1 MEKIWDNLGH
11 FARWDITA
19 SPTIFTAVS
28 DRAALMFLFVA
39 KREDIPVFLLGDDE
53 VAKLVFQ
60 LNGKTSAKLFCRLA
74 AFTGLSS
81 T

>member
-1 MEKIWDNLGH
+1 MEKIWGDLGF
-11 FARWDITA
+11 FARWDIAA

-39 KREDIPVFLLGDDE
+39 KREDIPVSLLGDDE

-60 LNGKTSAKLFCRLA
+60 LNGKASAKLFRHLA
-74 AFTGLSS
+74 ALTGLSRM
-81 T
+81 